1 MFLLIIATVI
11 CLKKIKHP
19 FTKFVVLILKL
30 TLDILE
36 IIMIREK
43 NLWHICEWF
52 LALEANKFYFSL

>member
-30 TLDILE
+30 TLDVLE
-36 IIMIREK
+36 IIMKREK
-43 NLWHICEWF
+43 IF
-52 LALEANKFYFSL
+52 GTFVSGF